1 MNQLK
6 VAVYAIC
13 KNEKNHLRRWMSSM
27 QEADGIFV
35 LDTGSCD
42 GSPELLRSLGAEVS
56 CMTISPWR
64 FDSARNASL
73 ELVPEDYDVCVC
85 CDLDE
90 FFAPGWRKCI
100 EKSWTEGVTRL
111 SYPFYYDHNGSFFMR
126 GLIHARHGYR
136 WQWPVHEALV
146 RLDPG
151 EVTASCRDIAL
162 YHDPDPEKSRSSYLP
177 MLEKA
182 VEADPL
188 DARMLHYLGR
198 EYMYRG
204 MYQRALDTLTLHAAI
219 GKWDAE
225 RCASLRYAGRCLE
238 ALGRRNEALIIYRGA
253 VDACPRLRE
262 PYIEYALCRLQ
273 HGDLEDCISLCQK
286 ALSIIPDGS
295 YFCESFASDDFIIAL
310 LQKAEKKAALL
321 HAGEKQPL

>member
-13 KNEKNHLRRWMSSM
+13 KNEIKHIGRWIKSM
-27 QEADGIFV
+27 NEADGIFV
-35 LDTGSCD
+35 LDTGSSD
-42 GSPELLRSLGAEVS
+42 GSPQLLRSLGAYVS
-56 CMTISPWR
+56 SITIDPWR
-64 FDSARNASL
+64 FDTARNASL
-73 ELVPEDYDVCVC
+73 DLVPKDYNVCVC

-90 FFAPGWRKCI
+90 YFAPGWRKSL
-100 EKSWTEGVTRL
+100 EKAWSEGVTRL

-151 EVTASCRDIAL
+151 EVTASCHDIAL
-162 YHDPDPEKSRSSYLP
+162 YHGPDPEKSRSSYLP

-204 MYQRALDTLTLHAAI
+204 MYQRALATLTRHAAI

-225 RCASLRYAGRCLE
+225 RCASLRYAGRCLK
-238 ALGRRNEALIIYRGA
+238 ALGRHTEALMVYRGA
-253 VDACPRLRE
+253 VNACPRLRE
-262 PYIEYALCRLQ
+262 PYIEYSLCLIGQ
-273 HGDLEDCISLCQK
+273 GHFEECISLCRK
-286 ALSIIPDGS
+286 ALAIVPDGS
-295 YFCESFASDDFIIAL
+295 YFCESFASDDYINAL
-310 LQKAEKKAALL
+310 LQRAEKKAAFLQ
-321 HAGEKQPL
+321 AGEMQPF